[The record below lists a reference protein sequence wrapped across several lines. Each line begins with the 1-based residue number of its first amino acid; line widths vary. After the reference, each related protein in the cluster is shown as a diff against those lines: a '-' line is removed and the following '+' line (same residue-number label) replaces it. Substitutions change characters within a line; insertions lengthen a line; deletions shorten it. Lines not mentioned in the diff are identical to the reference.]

1 MDNNLYGAIRD
12 NFKIKLKF
20 GLSEYISQ
28 QELSKFGIY
37 IEELPTGIAMYKN
50 RESIP
55 TGGIRTRNMG
65 DKILFNL
72 DDLIAEGIIK

>member
-1 MDNNLYGAIRD
+1 MDNNFYEAVRD
-12 NFKIKLKF
+12 SFKIKQQF
-20 GLSEYISQ
+20 GLSEYVSQ
-28 QELSKFGIY
+28 QELSKFGIE
-37 IEELPTGIAMYKN
+37 IEGLSTGIAMYKN
-50 RESIP
+50 KESIP